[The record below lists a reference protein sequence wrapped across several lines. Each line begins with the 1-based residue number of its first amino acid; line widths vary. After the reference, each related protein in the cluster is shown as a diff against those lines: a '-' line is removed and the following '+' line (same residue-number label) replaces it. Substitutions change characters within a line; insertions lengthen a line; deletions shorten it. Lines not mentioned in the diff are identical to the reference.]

1 MYGTSA
7 TKKPQYISPRY
18 DSSYAM
24 IDCAKIGYVSEQI
37 LSYSKSLS
45 MGYGVSIPQLQEILE
60 NGML

>member
-1 MYGTSA
+1 
-7 TKKPQYISPRY
+7 
-18 DSSYAM
+18 M

-45 MGYGVSIPQLQEILE
+45 TGYGVSIPQLQEILE